1 MRMRMKV
8 RKGIETRPGGK
19 REVSRCARALRLP
32 KFRVRII
39 SPFPFQER
47 GKTMWQP
54 LNDDHE
60 QFRKT
65 VRAFAEKELAPHA
78 DEWEESGCFPNHVF
92 KRAGELG
99 ILGAHFPEEHGGGG
113 QDYWFS
119 VVKAEELPRCKS
131 AGVSMGLLVQSD
143 MATPVISDLGTK
155 EQIDEFLRPTL
166 AGDKI
171 VSLGVSEPG
180 AGSDVAGI
188 RTFAKKEGSDYVIRG
203 QKTFITNGTRADYIT
218 LLAKTNPDSG
228 AHGCS
233 FFLVPTNT
241 KGFQVSKAL
250 KKIGNKS
257 SDTAEL
263 FLEDVRIPARY
274 LLGEENMGFMYLM
287 QNFQTERLVA
297 GVGATAGSFLALEDA
312 IGYGRE
318 RVAFGKPIIKRE
330 VWQHKFVDL
339 YTRLEAC
346 KSFVY
351 QTVDRYNEERYVKKA
366 PLSME
371 TVKHISMCKILVGD
385 VANDV
390 MDACLQFHGGWGYIE
405 DYRIARAWRDQ
416 RLLRI
421 GGGTTET
428 MKYYVAKLMGF

>member
-1 MRMRMKV
+1 
-8 RKGIETRPGGK
+8 
-19 REVSRCARALRLP
+19 
-32 KFRVRII
+32 
-39 SPFPFQER
+39 
-47 GKTMWQP
+47 MWQP
-54 LNDDHE
+54 FNEDHE
-60 QFRKT
+60 HFRKT
-65 VRAFAEKELAPHA
+65 TRAFAEKELAPHVE
-78 DEWEESGCFPNHVF
+78 EWEHDELFPNWVF

-119 VVKAEELPRCKS
+119 VAKAEELHHCRM

-155 EQIDEFLRPTL
+155 EQIEEFLKPAL

-171 VSLGVSEPG
+171 ASLGVSEPA

-188 RTFAKKEGSDYVIRG
+188 KTVAKKDGDDFVISG
-203 QKTFITNGTRADYIT
+203 QKTFITNGTRADFVT
-218 LLAKTNPDSG
+218 LLAKTKPEQG

-233 FFLVPTNT
+233 FFLVPTNL
-241 KGFQVSKAL
+241 KGFAVSKKL

-263 FLEDVRIPARY
+263 FLDEVRVPKRY
-274 LLGEENMGFMYLM
+274 LLGEENHGFMYLM
-287 QNFQTERLVA
+287 QNFQTERLIACVS
-297 GVGATAGSFLALEDA
+297 ATAGAFTTLDA
-312 IGYGRE
+312 TVNYGKD

-339 YTRLEAC
+339 YTKCEAA
-346 KSFVY
+346 KAFNYKV
-351 QTVDRYNEERYVKKA
+351 VDHYNEERYVKKG
-366 PLSME
+366 PLSFE
-371 TVKHISMCKILVGD
+371 TVKLISMAKILVGD
-385 VANDV
+385 VTGEV
-390 MDACLQFHGGWGYIE
+390 MDQCLQFHGGWGYIE
-405 DYRIARAWRDQ
+405 DFPIARAWRDQ

-428 MKYYVAKLMGF
+428 MRYYLAKLMGF

>member
-1 MRMRMKV
+1 
-8 RKGIETRPGGK
+8 
-19 REVSRCARALRLP
+19 
-32 KFRVRII
+32 
-39 SPFPFQER
+39 
-47 GKTMWQP
+47 MWQP
-54 LNDDHE
+54 LGDEHQ

-65 VRAFAEKELAPHA
+65 VRSFAEKELAPHIEQWEA
-78 DEWEESGCFPNHVF
+78 DELFPNWVF
-92 KRAGELG
+92 KKAGDLG

-119 VVKAEELPRCKS
+119 LVKAEELPRCRS

-155 EQIDEFLRPTL
+155 EQIDEFLRPAL

-171 VSLGVSEPG
+171 ASLGVSEPA

-188 RTFAKKEGSDYVIRG
+188 KTVARKSGDDYLISGS
-203 QKTFITNGTRADYIT
+203 KTFITNGTRADFVT
-218 LLAKTNPDSG
+218 LLVKTNPESG

-233 FFLVPTNT
+233 FFLVPTNLP
-241 KGFQVSKAL
+241 GFAVSKKL

-263 FLEDVRIPARY
+263 FFDEVRVPKRY

-297 GVGATAGSFLALEDA
+297 GISAVSGAQMMLDEAVA
-312 IGYGRE
+312 YGRE

-339 YTRLEAC
+339 QTKIEAA
-346 KSFVY
+346 KAFVY
-351 QTVDRYNEERYVKKA
+351 KVTDAYNHERYEKKSE
-366 PLSME
+366 LSME
-371 TVKHISMCKILVGD
+371 TVKLISMVKIVAGD
-385 VANDV
+385 VGSEVADT
-390 MDACLQFHGGWGYIE
+390 CLQFHGGWGYIE
-405 DYRIARAWRDQ
+405 DFHIARAWRDQ

-428 MKYYVAKLMGF
+428 MKYYLAKLLGY